1 LGKSHKEKP
10 GNRAATGCG
19 PVLNILSSSMP
30 LLLIGLSW
38 FIIFRASDP
47 FKPWLDKTLR
57 PSDLELV
64 K

>member
-1 LGKSHKEKP
+1 
-10 GNRAATGCG
+10 
-19 PVLNILSSSMP
+19 MP

-57 PSDLELV
+57 PSELELV
-64 K
+64 E